1 MEDILIFR
9 EKYGATNAYE
19 IPSNVYMLILVRRI
33 RSGYLVTFVWDNFTV

>member
-9 EKYGATNAYE
+9 ETYGATNAYE
-19 IPSNVYMLILVRRI
+19 IPVYMLILVRRI